1 MLSIIVA
8 LGRNYEI
15 GQNNQLL
22 CHLPDDLKRFKT
34 ITSGHTVLMG
44 ENTYLSLPVRPLPNR
59 KNIVLTLNKDTVYE
73 GCEMAYSIEE
83 AILMC
88 KKEEETFIIGGASVY
103 KQFYPLCDK
112 LYLTLIDAEFKNAD
126 AFFPKIHINDWFLIE
141 ETFHA
146 ADEKHMYNFLYQ
158 IYVKKEK
165 NMI

>member
-22 CHLPDDLKRFKT
+22 CHLPDDLKHFKT

-73 GCEMAYSIEE
+73 GCLMAYSIEE

-126 AFFPKIHINDWFLIE
+126 AYFPKIHINDWLLIE

>member
-34 ITSGHTVLMG
+34 ITNGHTVLMG
-44 ENTYLSLPVRPLPNR
+44 ENTYLSLPIRPLPNR

-73 GCEMAYSIEE
+73 GCLMAYSIEE
-83 AILMC
+83 ALMMC

-103 KQFYPLCDK
+103 KQFYPLSDK
-112 LYLTLIDAEFKNAD
+112 LYLTLMDAEFKNAD
-126 AFFPKIHINDWFLIE
+126 AFFPKIHINDWQLIE

-146 ADEKHMYNFLYQ
+146 TDEKHMYNFLYQ
-158 IYVKKEK
+158 IYVRKEK